1 VHILVFITNL
11 QRFARS
17 YIKINGVYDDDD
29 TRLLIK
35 LVIDLALFLE
45 EVDDHQKEDENNE
58 YEAQRNCDRTLQ
70 LYTLTRRL

>member
-1 VHILVFITNL
+1 L
-11 QRFARS
+11 QRFARF
-17 YIKINGVYDDDD
+17 YIKINGVYDDGD

-45 EVDDHQKEDENNE
+45 EVDDHRKEDENNE
-58 YEAQRNCDRTLQ
+58 CEAQRNCDRTLK